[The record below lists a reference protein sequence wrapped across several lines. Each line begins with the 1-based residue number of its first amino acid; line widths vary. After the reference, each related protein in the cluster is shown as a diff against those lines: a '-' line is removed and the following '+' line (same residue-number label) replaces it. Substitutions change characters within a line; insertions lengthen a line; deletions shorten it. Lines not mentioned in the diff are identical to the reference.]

1 MIPAAPFHTSGRI
14 GAGTASV
21 SHSDLEPDQVEGR
34 RSGQSEIGQRA
45 AQTLQRVKP
54 DQASAS
60 MLASAADVSRSL
72 GAVLAYGLA
81 VTVAI
86 SLLPES
92 LLLALLMSFKNPAK
106 VQGAAPQGEAAG
118 TDTDMETD
126 TDADMETHE
135 GDMDTQATLGEPDH
149 GEVGDAPEICE
160 TELSVEDY
168 AISGEEG
175 LTTPQP
181 TFADLPPEDPLDT
194 AGIPASRSNEMPARQ
209 ARSQEGES
217 VQKQYRDQ
225 DNQRALH
232 GARPAS
238 QPTPQSQDLNRGEV

>member
-1 MIPAAPFHTSGRI
+1 MIPAAPFHTSGSI

-34 RSGQSEIGQRA
+34 PSGKSEIGQRA
-45 AQTLQRVKP
+45 AQTLKRVKP

-106 VQGAAPQGEAAG
+106 VQDAAPQGEAADTDTG
-118 TDTDMETD
+118 METDTDMETD
-126 TDADMETHE
+126 E
-135 GDMDTQATLGEPDH
+135 GDTGTQATQGEPDH
-149 GEVGDAPEICE
+149 DEVGDAPEDCE
-160 TELSVEDY
+160 TEMSVEDY

-181 TFADLPPEDPLDT
+181 TFVVMPQEILTDT
-194 AGIPASRSNEMPARQ
+194 AEIPASREKAMPATEAGSQ
-209 ARSQEGES
+209 ADET
-217 VQKQYRDQ
+217 VQKRHLAD

-238 QPTPQSQDLNRGEV
+238 QATPQSQDLNSGEV